1 MPIIA
6 NSGLNVVRGFCF
18 FCLKAL
24 QLLILCDNLKAAKVK
39 FSVGENN
46 LQESTSLKI
55 KSDLKIFTYPA

>member
-39 FSVGENN
+39 LLSENN